1 MNPGPTWR
9 ISKDRLG
16 NISQVA
22 APIASVFAP
31 LPAAIGM
38 ALITMQPQSAITM
51 LVMLSFPMT
60 LLLGLQ
66 FMLVRPMGLI
76 GWGSAVVGGVI
87 AASVMMNLL
96 SMQPPPPDLAA
107 IRSDTPIEPVGPV
120 GAFLHFIVPGVVTAL
135 TFWLIVRW
143 QCPSAYIDG
152 DEDQG
157 GTP

>member
-9 ISKDRLG
+9 LSKDRLG
-16 NISQVA
+16 NINQVA

-38 ALITMQPQSAITM
+38 ALINTEPQSAITT

-60 LLLGLQ
+60 LILGLQ
-66 FMLVRPMGLI
+66 FMLVRPMGLL

-107 IRSDTPIEPVGPV
+107 IQGDASIEPVGPV
-120 GAFLHFIVPGVVTAL
+120 GALFHFILPGVVTAL
-135 TFWLIVRW
+135 TFWLVVRW
-143 QCPSAYIDG
+143 QSPRAYID
-152 DEDQG
+152 DDRG
-157 GTP
+157 GAQ

>member
-9 ISKDRLG
+9 ISKERLG

-38 ALITMQPQSAITM
+38 AIITMQPQSAITM

-60 LLLGLQ
+60 LILGLQ
-66 FMLVRPMGLI
+66 FMLVRPMGLL

-120 GAFLHFIVPGVVTAL
+120 GALLHFIIPGIVTAL
-135 TFWLIVRW
+135 TFWLVVRL
-143 QCPSAYIDG
+143 QSPRAYSEDNQDG
-152 DEDQG
+152 AQ
-157 GTP
+157 

>member
-1 MNPGPTWR
+1 MNPGPVWR
-9 ISKDRLG
+9 ISKERVG

-22 APIASVFAP
+22 APLASVFAP

-38 ALITMQPQSAITM
+38 ALVTMQPQSAITT

-66 FMLVRPMGLI
+66 FVLVRPMGLL

-87 AASVMMNLL
+87 AAGVMMNLL

-120 GAFLHFIVPGVVTAL
+120 GAFLRFIIPGVVTGL
-135 TFWLIVRW
+135 TFWLVVRL
-143 QCPSAYIDG
+143 QSPRAYC
-152 DEDQG
+152 DEDHGEAQ
-157 GTP
+157 